1 MRFLTTSLCALLLLD
16 TAAGSA
22 FAQATGT
29 MRGRVVND
37 QNDQPIADVTVR
49 ITSMQRTV
57 TTDSAGRF
65 VLSDAATGRHTV
77 VLSKPGWK
85 SLSTFM
91 TIGAGDNAEYVM
103 GLLAAPA
110 ELGTVSVTAS
120 APDRR
125 LASFEEHRRGQ
136 LGGNY
141 LTADQLLKQK
151 GRTLGDALA
160 PTLGADLVRGRSGA
174 AFYATRRGYD
184 SINLM
189 PRVNPADRARGAA
202 AGFCYA
208 AVVLNGIFVYR
219 GEPDELLFDLNQLA
233 PTDVLAVEVYNGGAS
248 MPAEYNATRSTCGLL
263 VIWTR

>member
-1 MRFLTTSLCALLLLD
+1 MRSLTAALCAALLLG
-16 TAAGSA
+16 TAAPIA
-22 FAQATGT
+22 NAQTTGT
-29 MRGRVVND
+29 VRGRVVND
-37 QNDQPIADVTVR
+37 RNDDPIAEVTVR
-49 ITSMQRTV
+49 ITSLQRTV

-65 VLSDAATGRHTV
+65 VIPDAGTGRHTV

-103 GLLAAPA
+103 GLFPAPA
-110 ELGTVSVTAS
+110 ELGAVSVTAS

-125 LASFEEHRRGQ
+125 LASFEEHRRGK
-136 LGGNY
+136 LGGSF
-141 LTADQLLKQK
+141 LTADQLAKQQ
-151 GRTLGDALA
+151 GRTFGDALA
-160 PTLGADLVRGRSGA
+160 PTLGADLVRGRAGA

-184 SINLM
+184 SINLL
-189 PRVNPADRARGAA
+189 PKVSPADRARGAA

-208 AVVLNGIFVYR
+208 AVVVNGIFVYR
-219 GEPDELLFDLNQLA
+219 GEPDELLFDLNQLS